1 MKNTGKDTHPNTDWN
16 KKNLIQRYTL
26 SNKENVPKVTRVLL
40 GTSKSFFSDETQQNH
55 FSLLQNL
62 RTFYK
67 NKHKSRV
74 MTKNKTKVTEIILPD
89 ERTHQKKRIFS
100 KQKTPIFYRKARFKK
115 RRFWNRFFWRNPG
128 CGVQLRD
135 FCRRTTCFGVGWL

>member
-89 ERTHQKKRIFS
+89 ERTHQKKRSFS
-100 KQKTPIFYRKARFKK
+100 KQKTPMFFCIPKSPVYKK
-115 RRFWNRFFWRNPG
+115 RRFWNRFF
-128 CGVQLRD
+128 
-135 FCRRTTCFGVGWL
+135 FGATLVAESNSEIFVVAQPVLV